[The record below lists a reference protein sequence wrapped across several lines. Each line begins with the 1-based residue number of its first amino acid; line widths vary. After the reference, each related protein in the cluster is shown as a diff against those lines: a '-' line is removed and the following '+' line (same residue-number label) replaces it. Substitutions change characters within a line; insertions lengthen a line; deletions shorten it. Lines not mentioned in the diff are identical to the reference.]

1 MGAQRLSQ
9 ALGLARSLAIYYG
22 QPWRSR
28 SLSRLYRRFVQ
39 PGDLVF
45 DVGAHV
51 GNHTRRFTRLGARVV
66 AVEPQAELVAWLR
79 FQFRNEPG
87 VTVLDCALAAEPG
100 KARMYA
106 SPRTPTVTTLSR
118 DWIEEV
124 RAAESF
130 ARVRWQEAA
139 EVPTTTLDALIAR
152 YGLPRFCKID
162 VEGFEAE
169 TLRGLS
175 QPLPALSF
183 EFVPAAH
190 EIAIEALRLLE
201 RLAAYRYNLSLGED
215 HRFLW
220 PEWRDAGAVSGW
232 LAAGEARGRSG
243 DVYARFDVG
252 EPRQSS

>member
-1 MGAQRLSQ
+1 MGERLQQ
-9 ALGLARSLAIYYG
+9 ALGLARSFAVYYG

-28 SLSRLYRRFVQ
+28 SLSRLYRPFVRA
-39 PGDLVF
+39 GDLVF

-51 GNHTRRFTRLGARVV
+51 GNHTRCFVRMGARVV
-66 AVEPQAELVAWLR
+66 AIEPQADLVAWLR

-100 KARMYA
+100 KARLYA
-106 SPRTPTVTTLSR
+106 SPRTPTVTTLSPE
-118 DWIEEV
+118 WIDEV
-124 RAAESF
+124 RRADSF

-190 EIAIEALRLLE
+190 EVAIEALRLLE
-201 RLAAYRYNLSLGED
+201 LLAAYRYNLSLGED

-220 PEWRDAGAVSGW
+220 PEWREADAVSGW
-232 LAAGEARGRSG
+232 LEAGEARGRSG

-252 EPRQSS
+252 ERR

>member
-1 MGAQRLSQ
+1 MGAQRLSR

-28 SLSRLYRRFVQ
+28 SLSRLYDHFVR

-51 GNHTRRFTRLGARVV
+51 GNHTRCLARLGARVV
-66 AVEPQAELVAWLR
+66 TIEPQADLAAWLR
-79 FQFRNEPG
+79 FQFRNEPS

-100 KARMYA
+100 TARMYA
-106 SPRTPTVTTLSR
+106 SPRNPTVTTLSQG
-118 DWIEEV
+118 WIQEV
-124 RAAESF
+124 GQAESF
-130 ARVRWQEAA
+130 ARVSWQEAA
-139 EVPTTTLDALIAR
+139 EVPTTTLDAVIAR

-190 EIAIEALRLLE
+190 EIAIAALRLLE
-201 RLAAYRYNLSLGED
+201 RLAVYRYNLSLGEA
-215 HRFLW
+215 HRLLW
-220 PEWRDAGAVSGW
+220 PEWRDAGAVSAW
-232 LAAGEARGRSG
+232 LRAGAARGRSG
-243 DVYARFDVG
+243 DIYARLDVG
-252 EPRQSS
+252 EPR

>member
-1 MGAQRLSQ
+1 MAERLHHT
-9 ALGLARSLAIYYG
+9 LGLARSFAIYYG

-28 SLSRLYRRFVQ
+28 SLSRLYRPFVQ

-45 DVGAHV
+45 DAGAHV
-51 GNHTRRFTRLGARVV
+51 GNHTRCFARLGARVV
-66 AVEPQAELVAWLR
+66 AIEPQADLASWLR

-100 KARMYA
+100 KARLYA
-106 SPRTPTVTTLSR
+106 SPRTPTVTTLSPE
-118 DWIEEV
+118 WIDEV
-124 RAAESF
+124 RRADGF

-175 QPLPALSF
+175 QRLPALSF

-190 EIAIEALRLLE
+190 EVAIEALRLLE
-201 RLAAYRYNLSLGED
+201 RLAAYRYNLSLGES
-215 HRFLW
+215 HRLLW
-220 PEWRDAGAVSGW
+220 PEWRDADAVSGW
-232 LAAGEARGRSG
+232 LGAGEARGRSG

-252 EPRQSS
+252 EPR

>member
-1 MGAQRLSQ
+1 MGGRLEQ

-28 SLSRLYRRFVQ
+28 SLSHLYRRFVQ

-51 GNHTRRFTRLGARVV
+51 GNHTRCFTRLGARIV

-183 EFVPAAH
+183 EFVPAAG
-190 EIAIEALRLLE
+190 EVAIEALRLLE
-201 RLAAYRYNLSLGED
+201 RLAVYRYNLSLGES
-215 HRFLW
+215 HRLLW
-220 PEWRDAGAVSGW
+220 LEWRDAAAVSAW
-232 LAAGEARGRSG
+232 LRAGEARSRSG

-252 EPRQSS
+252 ERR